1 VYRRRIAE
9 VLLDVC
15 LIAIAYYSSYRLR
28 FGAGA
33 EYGQFFP
40 RFLQSLPLVLGVQIV
55 SLFAVG
61 GYRGVWRFFGLM
73 DGVTFAKGVG
83 IGTLLN
89 VSLIV
94 YVYRFQNYSRGVFI
108 IYAALLTLFLVG
120 SRASFRLISEF
131 AHRRSQK
138 GQRVLIYGTGDVAT
152 IAARD
157 ILSRREGGY
166 RMLGYIDDDPAM
178 VRAKIQGYTV
188 LGGFAVL
195 AGLIEN
201 DGVDL
206 VAITQLMD
214 VDRLEQLRELCIE
227 HQVSL
232 ERLHLQLDKLVAAS

>member
-1 VYRRRIAE
+1 
-9 VLLDVC
+9 
-15 LIAIAYYSSYRLR
+15 
-28 FGAGA
+28 
-33 EYGQFFP
+33 
-40 RFLQSLPLVLGVQIV
+40 
-55 SLFAVG
+55 
-61 GYRGVWRFFGLM
+61 
-73 DGVTFAKGVG
+73 
-83 IGTLLN
+83 
-89 VSLIV
+89 V

-108 IYAALLTLFLVG
+108 IYAALLMLFLVG

-157 ILSRREGGY
+157 MLSRREGGY
-166 RMLGYIDDDPAM
+166 RMLGYIDDDPTM
-178 VRAKIQGYTV
+178 VRSKIQGYTV